1 MERRASYFEVFG
13 HFMEIGG
20 AAAAIIGVN
29 LNFPLNWIVGIAGV
43 FIAIIGLAFDVLSV
57 NINKI
62 EIKQKKSSQDAQEA
76 FATDVVDY
84 AYSVKLFPLL
94 DSFDGQTLKLIH
106 QDIKHQKV
114 YDVINPLEFPET
126 NTKNDA
132 AYKAALEKAKEQ
144 IDEFIKT
151 NPGLELE
158 DMSND

>member
-1 MERRASYFEVFG
+1 MERRTSYLEVFG

-20 AAAAIIGVN
+20 AAVAIIGVN

-76 FATDVVDY
+76 FATDVIDY

-126 NTKNDA
+126 NIKNDA
-132 AYKAALEKAKEQ
+132 HYKAALEKAKEQ

>member
-62 EIKQKKSSQDAQEA
+62 EI
-76 FATDVVDY
+76 
-84 AYSVKLFPLL
+84 
-94 DSFDGQTLKLIH
+94 
-106 QDIKHQKV
+106 
-114 YDVINPLEFPET
+114 
-126 NTKNDA
+126 
-132 AYKAALEKAKEQ
+132 
-144 IDEFIKT
+144 
-151 NPGLELE
+151 
-158 DMSND
+158 

>member
-1 MERRASYFEVFG
+1 MERRTSYFEVFG

-76 FATDVVDY
+76 FATDVIDY

-126 NTKNDA
+126 NIKNDA

-151 NPGLELE
+151 NTGLELE

>member
-1 MERRASYFEVFG
+1 MERRTSYFEVFG

-62 EIKQKKSSQDAQEA
+62 EIKQKKSSQYAQEA
-76 FATDVVDY
+76 FATDVIDY

-126 NTKNDA
+126 NIKNDA